1 MGYSLPPRDEQATKP
16 QPDPNRPRQVRIA
29 KRIAIIVG
37 APIVAFLA
45 LVALVAV
52 FATPAA
58 APVTVQDQPAP
69 SAVPAPPVVPDRVL
83 LPPAAQAKP
92 ANVFGAGI
100 REVGYGSGQMAP
112 GTYSTDGP
120 GPDVRGYCYYARLSA
135 LDGQTDSI
143 IANVNTT
150 GPTTV
155 AISSTDAG
163 FEIQGDCTFRKVR

>member
-92 ANVFGAGI
+92 ANVFAAGI
-100 REVGYGSGQMAP
+100 REVGYGSGQMTP

-120 GPDVRGYCYYARLSA
+120 GSGEGYCYYARLA
-135 LDGQTDSI
+135 GLDGLTDSI

-150 GPTTV
+150 GPATV
-155 AISSTDAG
+155 TIRSTDAG